1 MRLSIRVALFLF
13 LASTIVSVV
22 FPQKAKEIEWIPEI
36 TWREN
41 AKTVVEEMSK
51 CSRIEVQEEVDYDST
66 LGVITRYFSG
76 GTFLQE
82 KEVRTWMFSF
92 IDDKLFRVTVMSR
105 CAKTFAAEMMEWY
118 VDLISKKYGSPASGK
133 PPSLEAMNT
142 MLEKGKG
149 FAVRWQRPLTSF
161 QLGVV
166 VLNEEDTS
174 LLLILTDGELR
185 EVEKAREKRYQQ
197 KDPY

>member
-1 MRLSIRVALFLF
+1 MRLSIRVAPFLF

-118 VDLISKKYGSPASGK
+118 VDLISKK
-133 PPSLEAMNT
+133 
-142 MLEKGKG
+142 
-149 FAVRWQRPLTSF
+149 
-161 QLGVV
+161 
-166 VLNEEDTS
+166 
-174 LLLILTDGELR
+174 
-185 EVEKAREKRYQQ
+185 
-197 KDPY
+197 